1 MKALEISEQ
10 IAECVGLWLAEGDST
25 TEAEITFTNNS
36 WDLILYFH
44 KTVKNLFKV
53 INPRIYIYFPSSE
66 DMQEYSLDNIR
77 FRYYIDS
84 RATKPYF
91 IYRIA
96 DKELVKI
103 WKEIVEVCTIKE
115 GIYSFILRGF
125 FAGEGN
131 IKTSSHNSRTLRIA
145 QKCQKEFINRI
156 LDYFGV
162 DYKFSKRER
171 AYVITNRANWQK
183 LAEINIADL
192 HPIKR
197 TKFWNTYSSFKEW
210 HYKHNFIKN
219 NILTYLEKPMTSMDL
234 ARIFNRSQ
242 SRIQRILT
250 SLKREGKITNYRKIN
265 KDYWIRV
272 I

>member
-131 IKTSSHNSRTLRIA
+131 
-145 QKCQKEFINRI
+145 
-156 LDYFGV
+156 
-162 DYKFSKRER
+162 
-171 AYVITNRANWQK
+171 
-183 LAEINIADL
+183 
-192 HPIKR
+192 
-197 TKFWNTYSSFKEW
+197 
-210 HYKHNFIKN
+210 
-219 NILTYLEKPMTSMDL
+219 
-234 ARIFNRSQ
+234 
-242 SRIQRILT
+242 
-250 SLKREGKITNYRKIN
+250 
-265 KDYWIRV
+265 
-272 I
+272 